1 MAFIAM
7 MIASIS
13 LFLFMLGIGG
23 IILSIVFRFINS
35 RWAKKRNKKSRVLS
49 VFGIISFVLGFLSA
63 LPLLLIIG
71 FNITSDIKQ
80 SISQRNS
87 IEYNVYADNID
98 RAKTLLEKGADPNKQ
113 KEYIYPPIYYA
124 VKNDN
129 YDMAKM
135 LLDYGA
141 DPNAEATWST
151 QLFYFVIQ
159 NNDFKYVKLFV
170 EYNADVNDV
179 KFEQTPLDKAYF
191 TNNDEIINYLIANG
205 AKTYEEIKGE

>member
-13 LFLFMLGIGG
+13 LFLFVLGIGG
-23 IILSIVFRFINS
+23 IILSIVFRFVNS

-87 IEYNVYADNID
+87 IEYNVYADNIN
-98 RAKTLLEKGADPNKQ
+98 RAKTLLEK
-113 KEYIYPPIYYA
+113 
-124 VKNDN
+124 
-129 YDMAKM
+129 
-135 LLDYGA
+135 GA

-170 EYNADVNDV
+170 EYNADVNYV